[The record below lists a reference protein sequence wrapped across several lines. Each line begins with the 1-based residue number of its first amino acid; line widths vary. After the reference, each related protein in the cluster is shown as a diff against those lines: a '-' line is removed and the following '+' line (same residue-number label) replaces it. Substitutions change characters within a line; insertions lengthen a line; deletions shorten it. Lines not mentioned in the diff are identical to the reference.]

1 MIGGT
6 WLSGLSASSLFWI
19 NIGWIAVVKVPNPY
33 LLSALAASGVSFG
46 AGMIAIEK
54 SDDYK
59 L

>member
-6 WLSGLSASSLFWI
+6 WISGLSTTALVCI

-46 AGMIAIEK
+46 ASVTAVAK
-54 SDDYK
+54 SDD
-59 L
+59 